1 MSKEFNIKNSF
12 ELRIRELTINIQKS
26 KLQRKQLKKILKERK
41 RNAKKKGKK

>member
-41 RNAKKKGKK
+41 RNARKRQK

>member
-41 RNAKKKGKK
+41 RNARKR